1 MKGKPGAGISLLFT
15 KSTKKTARLN
25 FPIRRTD
32 HYQKYI
38 RLPIIGTAEELEIS
52 PSYILNRN

>member
-1 MKGKPGAGISLLFT
+1 MKGKPGAGIGLLFT

-32 HYQKYI
+32 DYQKYI
-38 RLPIIGTAEELEIS
+38 GAAEGLGIS
-52 PSYILNRN
+52 PSYILYRN